1 MVHPFSWT
9 KCRLLGCARPWCQP
23 MHLLPSTFFLSLS
36 HLRVLKIFLYQC
48 FFFSC
53 PLDYL
58 FPASRLVHW
67 KHSCLLDFLCRNTKK
82 LCISSFL
89 RGNIRKLLKPVG
101 LIFFKGDI
109 FWVPTPKNQ
118 FLRENCKKIYKRR
131 TKILAV
137 SSTTLSPQLDFCDVD
152 CWSILI
158 VLARLG
164 SGWSHTHTCPLAALA
179 AMYLKTKLAG
189 QAAGAVSCVPALAAP
204 CAIHIAIFIYISIYP
219 APIVKVFA
227 RVWKKTVLVLPPPGR
242 HTHLCV
248 DFWHLCHV
256 LLMGWCA
263 SHGRVLALLWRWWR
277 LFVEDTL
284 NRVRFFPPP
293 ADLSKPPLFVLKEYV
308 RVQFERWGW
317 CSDVFFCMCP
327 RQIIIFLWLRTPIWW
342 WQVYV

>member
-23 MHLLPSTFFLSLS
+23 MHLLPSTFFLSPTSECWKYFCTNVFFSRASWLFIS
-36 HLRVLKIFLYQC
+36 SLKIGT
-48 FFFSC
+48 
-53 PLDYL
+53 
-58 FPASRLVHW
+58 HW

-164 SGWSHTHTCPLAALA
+164 SGWTHAHVSISSSCGHVSQNQIGRPGCRGRVVCPSIGCTLRDP
-179 AMYLKTKLAG
+179 YRHFY
-189 QAAGAVSCVPALAAP
+189 
-204 CAIHIAIFIYISIYP
+204 IYIYISRPHCKSFCAGMKKNCTCPSPSRKAHPPMCRLLAPVPCPSDGLVCLARTRPRP
-219 APIVKVFA
+219 AVKVVTTFC
-227 RVWKKTVLVLPPPGR
+227 RGHFKSRPV
-242 HTHLCV
+242 
-248 DFWHLCHV
+248 
-256 LLMGWCA
+256 
-263 SHGRVLALLWRWWR
+263 
-277 LFVEDTL
+277 
-284 NRVRFFPPP
+284 FPSPCRP
-293 ADLSKPPLFVLKEYV
+293 F
-308 RVQFERWGW
+308 
-317 CSDVFFCMCP
+317 
-327 RQIIIFLWLRTPIWW
+327 
-342 WQVYV
+342 

>member
-1 MVHPFSWT
+1 MSANAFVAQH
-9 KCRLLGCARPWCQP
+9 
-23 MHLLPSTFFLSLS
+23 FFPLSLPPPS
-36 HLRVLKIFLYQC
+36 VENIFVPM

-164 SGWSHTHTCPLAALA
+164 SGWTHAHVSISSSCGHVSQNQIGRPGCRGRVVCPSIGCTLRDP
-179 AMYLKTKLAG
+179 YRHFY
-189 QAAGAVSCVPALAAP
+189 
-204 CAIHIAIFIYISIYP
+204 IYIYISRP
-219 APIVKVFA
+219 HCKSFCAGM
-227 RVWKKTVLVLPPPGR
+227 KKKLYLSFPLPEGTP
-242 HTHLCV
+242 T
-248 DFWHLCHV
+248 
-256 LLMGWCA
+256 
-263 SHGRVLALLWRWWR
+263 
-277 LFVEDTL
+277 
-284 NRVRFFPPP
+284 
-293 ADLSKPPLFVLKEYV
+293 YV
-308 RVQFERWGW
+308 
-317 CSDVFFCMCP
+317 
-327 RQIIIFLWLRTPIWW
+327 
-342 WQVYV
+342 